1 MKNKLGKGFKTLLI
15 LSIIFLV
22 LFIASFVVFAL
33 FANKMNDA
41 ELGNIVDVLKYF
53 GLKIVDLF
61 LFKFKFVSDAVYFA
75 LSCLLYALIVSW
87 LAFLIVGIVV
97 SHQRKRKVIA
107 NGIILTFINL
117 AVYLIVVAGLIKYAH
132 VLNNLKDIPLL
143 VMVPTFGILGFG
155 ALYFLFAIFTYFA
168 ALVETFKSA
177 KNDEIVEEPQQEK
190 VVVQEAP
197 LSDDEFVSEEDIR
210 NIVREELI
218 ASQPFKVIIVG
229 RKVTEKPQ
237 VEEVKEEPEPQP
249 EPEPV
254 KEELV
259 PSVTFEE
266 AAKEVWPQLENPN
279 PLPEEEPE
287 ILPEPEE
294 EEVVEEV
301 EDNPAFE
308 EEPAEEEGGATQE
321 EWNRSKRQPF
331 LNRILT
337 ADADIKANY
346 NEIKN
351 EILSYGVKAKLS
363 RGGETFR
370 LHEKKYV
377 KIYLVGKT
385 LKVYL
390 ALHPEDYK
398 DSTIPVE
405 DVGHRPN
412 YADIPL
418 LFKVRSGLSVRRCKE
433 LIKTACE
440 NDGLTQKEVK
450 NTNWISEFRKL
461 NAEKKKKAKEK

>member
-1 MKNKLGKGFKTLLI
+1 MKNKLGKGFKILLTF
-15 LSIIFLV
+15 SIIILV
-22 LFIASFVVFAL
+22 LFIAAFVVFGL

-75 LSCLLYALIVSW
+75 LSCLLYVIIVCW
-87 LAFLIVGIVV
+87 LAFLIVGIIV

-107 NGIILTFINL
+107 NGIILTFVNI
-117 AVYLIVVAGLIKYAH
+117 AVYLVIVAGFYKYAH
-132 VLNNLKDIPLL
+132 VLNNLKDIPLE
-143 VMVPTFGILGFG
+143 VMIPTFGILGFG

-237 VEEVKEEPEPQP
+237 VEEVKEEPKPEP

-259 PSVTFEE
+259 PSITFEE

-279 PLPEEEPE
+279 PLPK
-287 ILPEPEE
+287 
-294 EEVVEEV
+294 
-301 EDNPAFE
+301 
-308 EEPAEEEGGATQE
+308 EEPAEEEGEATQE

-351 EILSYGVKAKLS
+351 EVLSYGVKARLS